1 MTSCG
6 DGVKF
11 LKEITTHFEGL
22 NLTNFHIKGVMTE

>member
-11 LKEITTHFEGL
+11 SKEITTHFERL
-22 NLTNFHIKGVMTE
+22 NLTNFHIKGVLH